1 MGVWGHASPEN
12 FQQMDTKENAIASYL
27 FYPSVLLSVRCNA
40 YEKKKGYNSD
50 VIKEVHAKG
59 ETSSL
64 QTGKDIDIVR
74 KIYQLSRFND

>member
-40 YEKKKGYNSD
+40 YEKKKD
-50 VIKEVHAKG
+50 TTV
-59 ETSSL
+59 TSS
-64 QTGKDIDIVR
+64 R
-74 KIYQLSRFND
+74 RFMQRARLLPFRRARTSIQ

>member
-1 MGVWGHASPEN
+1 MN
-12 FQQMDTKENAIASYL
+12 TKENAIASYL
-27 FYPSVLLSVRCNA
+27 FYSSVLLSVRCNA
-40 YEKKKGYNSD
+40 YEKKKKDTNSD

-64 QTGKDIDIVR
+64 QTGKDIYTVR

>member
-1 MGVWGHASPEN
+1 MN
-12 FQQMDTKENAIASYL
+12 TKENAIASYL

-40 YEKKKGYNSD
+40 YEKKKKGYNSD

-64 QTGKDIDIVR
+64 QTGKDIDTVR
-74 KIYQLSRFND
+74 KNLSVIPI

>member
-1 MGVWGHASPEN
+1 MN
-12 FQQMDTKENAIASYL
+12 TKENAIVSYL

-40 YEKKKGYNSD
+40 YEKKKKGHNSD

-59 ETSSL
+59 ENSSL
-64 QTGKDIDIVR
+64 QTGKDIDTVR

>member
-1 MGVWGHASPEN
+1 MN
-12 FQQMDTKENAIASYL
+12 TKENAIVSYL

-40 YEKKKGYNSD
+40 YEKKKKGYNSD

-64 QTGKDIDIVR
+64 QTGKDIDTVR